1 MNRFGHNFLFRAIL
15 LLVIALNVYSKLTKD
30 SFSWLYFL
38 VIILIVNETF
48 RYLLS
53 HKKINMLKSKNYLS
67 QTFLFI
73 SLIMSCFIL
82 GYLSYYYSDIIMFYI
97 FFILFDCFAFKGFF
111 KILLFI
117 ANYLS
122 YIIPLAL
129 SNTYVYNYYIL
140 GYKITNKD
148 LLLFIVENSISYFT
162 FFVIVILIRK
172 IRKNKKNIYILN
184 DELKE
189 QNLKLKEY
197 SKKIEEL
204 TISKERN
211 RVAQELHDSLG
222 HYLMAISMHLDV
234 LDKTLDLSPK
244 KSKNILSKT
253 KTIVDDSIKELRTT
267 VYSLKNDKIDFKT
280 SINLLIE
287 NLSIENKLSFNV
299 NIPKDIESLPNIFKD
314 TLYKTIKESITN
326 GLKHGKASIFSIDLS
341 IDNAIIYLSIINNG
355 EKPSEII
362 WSNGLKGMEE
372 RLNNLNGTLSIENT
386 LEGFK
391 IFAKIPLPPK

>member
-1 MNRFGHNFLFRAIL
+1 MNRFGHSFLFRAIL
-15 LLVIALNVYSKLTKD
+15 LLVIALNVYFKLIKG
-30 SFSWLYFL
+30 SFSCLYFL
-38 VIILIVNETF
+38 VIILIANETF

-53 HKKINMLKSKNYLS
+53 HKKINTLKNKSYLNK
-67 QTFLFI
+67 TFLFI
-73 SLIMSCFIL
+73 SLIISCFIL
-82 GYLSYYYSDIIMFYI
+82 GYLSYYYSDVIIFYI
-97 FFILFDCFAFKGFF
+97 FFILFDCFAFESFF

-122 YIIPLAL
+122 YIIPLTL
-129 SNTYVYNYYIL
+129 SNTYISNYYIL
-140 GYKITNKD
+140 GHKITNKG
-148 LLLFIVENSISYFT
+148 LFLFIIENSISYFT
-162 FFVIVILIRK
+162 FFIIVILTRK

-234 LDKTLDLSPK
+234 LDKTLDLSTE

-253 KTIVDDSIKELRTT
+253 KIIVDDSIKELRTT

-280 SINLLIE
+280 SINLLID
-287 NLSIENKLSFNV
+287 NLSIENKISFNM
-299 NIPKDIESLPNIFKD
+299 NISNAVETLPNIFKD

-326 GLKHGKASIFSIDLS
+326 GLKHGKATLFFIDLS
-341 IDNAIIYLSIINNG
+341 IDNTTIYLSIVNNG
-355 EKPSEII
+355 ERPSKII
-362 WSNGLKGMEE
+362 WSNGLIGMKE

-386 LEGFK
+386 SERFK
-391 IFAKIPLPPK
+391 ISAKIPLSS